1 MLQVFM
7 ERILTEAIKKAN
19 AYAADNNAK
28 IVHFQIER
36 QGDYYELIALYD
48 KN

>member
-7 ERILTEAIKKAN
+7 ERILTDAIKKAN
-19 AYAADNNAK
+19 AYAIDNEAK

-36 QGDYYELIALYD
+36 HGDYYELIALYE